1 MNKKQRLFEE
11 ILQIRREPAFNP
23 GSLDIARHFKITVKS
38 GLWGIVGSMK
48 VQSYHCKGRR

>member
-1 MNKKQRLFEE
+1 MNKKQRLFED

-23 GSLDIARHFKITVKS
+23 GSLDIAGHFKITVKS
-38 GLWGIVGSMK
+38 GLGGIVGSMK